1 MEELN
6 SIQVNQIDSAPVVRL
21 LDAILEEAVN
31 LKASDIHFE
40 IFPQEGFK
48 VRCRVDGVIREIA
61 SPSVELFP
69 SIVARIKVLANMDV
83 AENRVP
89 QDGRIQLL
97 INGKEVDFRVSTLPT
112 ISGESVVM
120 RILDKGAMQ
129 VEMQDL
135 GIWEEDLDVYER
147 LISYSNGM
155 ILVTGPTGSGKT
167 TTLYSFLR
175 RLNKTEKKLITV
187 EDPVEYDLP
196 GVVQIPVNYKIGL
209 DFASV
214 LRTILRQDP
223 DVVMVGEIR
232 DSETA
237 QIAVQAA
244 LTGHL
249 VLSTLHTNNAPG
261 TINRLIDMGI
271 EPYLITATVR
281 AVIAQRLVRKICM
294 NCIDTYVPNEVEK
307 EAFDLTDDDLKE
319 GRFFKGKG
327 CEACRGSGY
336 KGRIGLFELMP
347 ITSDLHPFIL
357 DRIST
362 EGLLMRA
369 KELGMVT
376 LREDGLRKVK
386 KGLTTLEE
394 VLRET
399 QL

>member
-1 MEELN
+1 ME
-6 SIQVNQIDSAPVVRL
+6 VYNQINEAPVVRL
-21 LDAILEEAVN
+21 LDAIMQESVSLG
-31 LKASDIHFE
+31 ASDIHFE

-61 SPSVELFP
+61 SPSVDLFSP
-69 SIVARIKVLANMDV
+69 IVARIKVLANMDV
-83 AENRVP
+83 AENRIP
-89 QDGRIQLL
+89 QDGRIQMM
-97 INGKEVDFRVSTLPT
+97 IGDKDVDFRVSTLPT
-112 ISGESVVM
+112 VTGESVVM
-120 RILDKGAMQ
+120 RILDKRSMH
-129 VEMQDL
+129 VDMEDL
-135 GIWEEDLDVYER
+135 GIWEEDLELYES
-147 LISYSNGM
+147 LLSYSNGM

-175 RLNKTEKKLITV
+175 QLNKVDSKLITV

-232 DSETA
+232 DTETA

-261 TINRLIDMGI
+261 TINRLVDMGV

-294 NCIDTYVPNEVEK
+294 NCIDTYVPNEIEI
-307 EAFDLTDDDLKE
+307 EAFDLTE
-319 GRFFKGKG
+319 GEISSGQFFKGVG
-327 CEACRGSGY
+327 CEVCGGSGY
-336 KGRIGLFELMP
+336 KGRIGLFELMLVTP
-347 ITSDLHPFIL
+347 DLHPFIL

-369 KELGMVT
+369 KELGLVT

-386 KGLTTLEE
+386 MGLTTLEE